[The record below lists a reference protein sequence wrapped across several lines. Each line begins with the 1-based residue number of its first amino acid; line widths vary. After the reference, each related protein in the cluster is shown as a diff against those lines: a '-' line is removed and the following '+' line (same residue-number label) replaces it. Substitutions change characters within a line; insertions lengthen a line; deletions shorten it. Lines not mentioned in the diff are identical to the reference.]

1 MLDIE
6 NRNCIQINNFLY
18 LIYLDMPRKL
28 QVVDSNEPVAVN
40 VEANPVVEF
49 PNSEPLPNVEP
60 LVVAPPAVEP
70 PAVEPSTAEPVLA
83 VKKRAPRART
93 VKPKKDLE
101 PVQEEIPVE
110 VKVEEPPPPPPPP
123 PAVVEEPVEEPPKK
137 NVKTVELVE
146 CEKCGKKLTQRT
158 LKYSHPAVCPKNDP
172 PPEST
177 QKPKK
182 QRSAVEAP
190 PQEVEARQALGMV
203 RRVRKNGGLK
213 SCKSTHSNQKI

>member
-1 MLDIE
+1 
-6 NRNCIQINNFLY
+6 
-18 LIYLDMPRKL
+18 MPRKL
-28 QVVDSNEPVAVN
+28 KVVDVNEPAAVS
-40 VEANPVVEF
+40 VEANPVIEF
-49 PNSEPLPNVEP
+49 PNHDPLPD
-60 LVVAPPAVEP
+60 VEP
-70 PAVEPSTAEPVLA
+70 PPVHPPPVEPPTVEPSTVEPPQPEPVA
-83 VKKRAPRART
+83 VVKKRAPRVRS

-110 VKVEEPPPPPPPP
+110 VKVEEPPPPPPP
-123 PAVVEEPVEEPPKK
+123 AVVEESVEEPPKK

-182 QRSAVEAP
+182 QRSTVETP
-190 PQEVEARQALGMV
+190 PQEVEASQTLGMV
-203 RRVRKNGGLK
+203 RRVRKNKGIR
-213 SCKSTHSNQKI
+213 S

>member
-1 MLDIE
+1 
-6 NRNCIQINNFLY
+6 
-18 LIYLDMPRKL
+18 MPRTLK
-28 QVVDSNEPVAVN
+28 VVDINEPVAVN
-40 VEANPVVEF
+40 VQADPVIEF

-60 LVVAPPAVEP
+60 PVVAPPVVEPPAVAPPVVEPPAVEP
-70 PAVEPSTAEPVLA
+70 PAVEHPVVEPSTAEPVVV

-110 VKVEEPPPPPPPP
+110 VKVEEPPPPPPPPP

-158 LKYSHPAVCPKNDP
+158 PKYSHPAVCPKNDP

-182 QRSAVEAP
+182 ERSTVEAP
-190 PQEVEARQALGMV
+190 PQEVEAPQTLGMV
-203 RRVRKNGGLK
+203 RRVRKNERFKELLVHAF
-213 SCKSTHSNQKI
+213 SSKI

>member
-1 MLDIE
+1 
-6 NRNCIQINNFLY
+6 
-18 LIYLDMPRKL
+18 MPRKL
-28 QVVDSNEPVAVN
+28 KVVDINEPVAVN
-40 VEANPVVEF
+40 VEANPVIEF

-60 LVVAPPAVEP
+60 RVVAPPAVEP
-70 PAVEPSTAEPVLA
+70 PAVEPVVAVEPSTAEPVVA

-110 VKVEEPPPPPPPP
+110 VKVEEPPPPP

-182 QRSAVEAP
+182 QRSTVETPP
-190 PQEVEARQALGMV
+190 PQEVEAPQTLGMV
-203 RRVRKNGGLK
+203 RRVRKNERYKELIV
-213 SCKSTHSNQKI
+213 HAF

>member
-1 MLDIE
+1 
-6 NRNCIQINNFLY
+6 
-18 LIYLDMPRKL
+18 MPRKL
-28 QVVDSNEPVAVN
+28 KVVDINEPVAVN
-40 VEANPVVEF
+40 VEANPVIEF

-60 LVVAPPAVEP
+60 PVVEPPAVEP
-70 PAVEPSTAEPVLA
+70 PAVEPSRAEPVVAVEPSTAEPVVA

-101 PVQEEIPVE
+101 PVQEDTPVE
-110 VKVEEPPPPPPPP
+110 VKVEEPPPPPPP

-182 QRSAVEAP
+182 QRSTVETP
-190 PQEVEARQALGMV
+190 PQEVEAPQTLGTV
-203 RRVRKNGGLK
+203 RSVRKNERFKELLA
-213 SCKSTHSNQKI
+213 HAF

>member
-1 MLDIE
+1 
-6 NRNCIQINNFLY
+6 
-18 LIYLDMPRKL
+18 MPRKL
-28 QVVDSNEPVAVN
+28 KVVDINEPVAVN
-40 VEANPVVEF
+40 VEANPVIEF

-60 LVVAPPAVEP
+60 PVVAPPAVAPPVVEPPVVEPPAVEP
-70 PAVEPSTAEPVLA
+70 PAVEPSTAEPVVA

-110 VKVEEPPPPPPPP
+110 VKVEEPPPPPPP

-182 QRSAVEAP
+182 QRSTVEAP
-190 PQEVEARQALGMV
+190 PQEVEAPQTLGMV
-203 RRVRKNGGLK
+203 RRVRKNERYKELIV
-213 SCKSTHSNQKI
+213 HAF

>member
-1 MLDIE
+1 
-6 NRNCIQINNFLY
+6 
-18 LIYLDMPRKL
+18 MPRKL
-28 QVVDSNEPVAVN
+28 KVVDINEPVAVN
-40 VEANPVVEF
+40 VEANPVIEF
-49 PNSEPLPNVEP
+49 PNSEPLPHVETP
-60 LVVAPPAVEP
+60 VVAPPVVESP
-70 PAVEPSTAEPVLA
+70 VVEPSTAEPVVA

-101 PVQEEIPVE
+101 PVREEIPVE
-110 VKVEEPPPPPPPP
+110 VKVEEPPPPP

-182 QRSAVEAP
+182 QRSTAEAP
-190 PQEVEARQALGMV
+190 PQEAEAPQTLGMV
-203 RRVRKNGGLK
+203 RPVRKNLK
-213 SCKSTHSNQKI
+213 V

>member
-1 MLDIE
+1 
-6 NRNCIQINNFLY
+6 
-18 LIYLDMPRKL
+18 MPRKL
-28 QVVDSNEPVAVN
+28 KVVDITEPAAVS
-40 VEANPVVEF
+40 VEANPVIEF
-49 PNSEPLPNVEP
+49 PNSEPLPND
-60 LVVAPPAVEP
+60 APPVSELPVVEP
-70 PAVEPSTAEPVLA
+70 PVVEPSTAEPVVA

-110 VKVEEPPPPPPPP
+110 VKVEEPPPPPPP

-182 QRSAVEAP
+182 QRSTVETAP
-190 PQEVEARQALGMV
+190 PQEVEAPQTLGMV
-203 RRVRKNGGLK
+203 RRVRKNERYQELMV
-213 SCKSTHSNQKI
+213 HAF

>member
-1 MLDIE
+1 
-6 NRNCIQINNFLY
+6 
-18 LIYLDMPRKL
+18 MPRKL
-28 QVVDSNEPVAVN
+28 KVVDINEPVAVN
-40 VEANPVVEF
+40 VQANPVIEF
-49 PNSEPLPNVEP
+49 PNSEPLPHVEP
-60 LVVAPPAVEP
+60 PVVAPPVVEPPAVAPPAVEPPAVEPQAVEP
-70 PAVEPSTAEPVLA
+70 PAVEPSTAEPVVA

-110 VKVEEPPPPPPPP
+110 VRVEEPPPPP
-123 PAVVEEPVEEPPKK
+123 PAVVEELAEEPPKK

-172 PPEST
+172 PPDST

-182 QRSAVEAP
+182 QRSAAETP
-190 PQEVEARQALGMV
+190 PQEVEAPQTLGMV
-203 RRVRKNGGLK
+203 RRVRKNEWFKELLA
-213 SCKSTHSNQKI
+213 HAF

>member
-1 MLDIE
+1 
-6 NRNCIQINNFLY
+6 
-18 LIYLDMPRKL
+18 MPRKL
-28 QVVDSNEPVAVN
+28 KVVDINEPVAVN
-40 VEANPVVEF
+40 VQANPVIEF
-49 PNSEPLPNVEP
+49 PNSEPLPD
-60 LVVAPPAVEP
+60 VAPPAVAPPVVEPPVVEPPVVEP
-70 PAVEPSTAEPVLA
+70 PAVEPSTAEPVVA
-83 VKKRAPRART
+83 AKKRAPRART

-110 VKVEEPPPPPPPP
+110 VKVEEPPPTPP

-158 LKYSHPAVCPKNDP
+158 LKYSHPAVCPKNDSP

-182 QRSAVEAP
+182 QRSTVETPP
-190 PQEVEARQALGMV
+190 PQEVEAPQTLGMV
-203 RRVRKNGGLK
+203 RRVRKNERYKELIV
-213 SCKSTHSNQKI
+213 HAF

>member
-1 MLDIE
+1 M
-6 NRNCIQINNFLY
+6 
-18 LIYLDMPRKL
+18 
-28 QVVDSNEPVAVN
+28 
-40 VEANPVVEF
+40 
-49 PNSEPLPNVEP
+49 
-60 LVVAPPAVEP
+60 
-70 PAVEPSTAEPVLA
+70 
-83 VKKRAPRART
+83 KKRAPRART

-110 VKVEEPPPPPPPP
+110 LKVEEPTPPQPPPPP
-123 PAVVEEPVEEPPKK
+123 PAVVEEPVEEAPKK

-182 QRSAVEAP
+182 QRSTAETTPQAVEAP
-190 PQEVEARQALGMV
+190 QTLGMV
-203 RRVRKNGGLK
+203 RRVRKNERYKELIV
-213 SCKSTHSNQKI
+213 HAF

>member
-1 MLDIE
+1 
-6 NRNCIQINNFLY
+6 
-18 LIYLDMPRKL
+18 MPRKL
-28 QVVDSNEPVAVN
+28 KVVDINEPVAVN
-40 VEANPVVEF
+40 VEANPVIEF
-49 PNSEPLPNVEP
+49 PNSEPLPHDEP
-60 LVVAPPAVEP
+60 PVVAPPVVEP
-70 PAVEPSTAEPVLA
+70 PVVAPPVVESPVVEPSTAEPVVA

-101 PVQEEIPVE
+101 PVREEIPVE
-110 VKVEEPPPPPPPP
+110 VKVEEPPPPP

-182 QRSAVEAP
+182 QRSTVETPP
-190 PQEVEARQALGMV
+190 PQEVEAPQTLGMV
-203 RRVRKNGGLK
+203 RRVRKNERYKELIV
-213 SCKSTHSNQKI
+213 HAF

>member
-1 MLDIE
+1 
-6 NRNCIQINNFLY
+6 
-18 LIYLDMPRKL
+18 MPRKL
-28 QVVDSNEPVAVN
+28 KVVDINEPVAVN
-40 VEANPVVEF
+40 VQANPVIEF

-60 LVVAPPAVEP
+60 PVVAPPAVAPPAVAPPVVEP
-70 PAVEPSTAEPVLA
+70 PAVEPPVVESPAVEPSTAEPVVA

-110 VKVEEPPPPPPPP
+110 VKVEEPPPPPP

-172 PPEST
+172 PPEAS

-182 QRSAVEAP
+182 QRSTAEAP
-190 PQEVEARQALGMV
+190 PQEVEAPQTLGMV
-203 RRVRKNGGLK
+203 RRVRKNERYKELMV
-213 SCKSTHSNQKI
+213 HAF

>member
-1 MLDIE
+1 
-6 NRNCIQINNFLY
+6 
-18 LIYLDMPRKL
+18 
-28 QVVDSNEPVAVN
+28 V
-40 VEANPVVEF
+40 
-49 PNSEPLPNVEP
+49 
-60 LVVAPPAVEP
+60 
-70 PAVEPSTAEPVLA
+70 

-101 PVQEEIPVE
+101 AVQEEIPVE
-110 VKVEEPPPPPPPP
+110 VKVEEPPPPPPP

-182 QRSAVEAP
+182 QRSTVEAP
-190 PQEVEARQALGMV
+190 PQEVEAPQTLGMV
-203 RRVRKNGGLK
+203 RRVRKNERYKELIV
-213 SCKSTHSNQKI
+213 HAF